1 MASDVPVRFLDGAIM
16 HPVGCH
22 IAPMPSHANKQG
34 IARTVATGPPGHQRL
49 SVEGPSRRLVD
60 PYRPRRT

>member
-34 IARTVATGPPGHQRL
+34 IVRTVATGPPGPRIP
-49 SVEGPSRRLVD
+49 GPGAVNHVHL
-60 PYRPRRT
+60 